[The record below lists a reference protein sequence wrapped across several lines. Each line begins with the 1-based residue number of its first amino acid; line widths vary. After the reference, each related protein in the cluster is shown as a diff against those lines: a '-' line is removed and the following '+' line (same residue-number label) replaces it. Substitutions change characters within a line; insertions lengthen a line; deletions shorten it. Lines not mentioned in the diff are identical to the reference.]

1 VSPGIVRSP
10 VRPHIVDTPALTGGL
25 GRVISEEVLGK
36 ATRDE
41 HLKATNYLV
50 KKSAPQEKSSTST
63 IKSRRKE
70 RRRDARVT
78 PVSPQYKNAKP
89 TETTATSLTAAGAT
103 TAWKDVAVESP
114 TSRRTPARCR

>member
-1 VSPGIVRSP
+1 MKKFWGQ
-10 VRPHIVDTPALTGGL
+10 
-25 GRVISEEVLGK
+25 K

-50 KKSAPQEKSSTST
+50 KGSAPQEKSSTST

-78 PVSPQYKNAKP
+78 PVSPQNKNAKP

-103 TAWKDVAVESP
+103 TAWKDVAAESP
-114 TSRRTPARCR
+114 TSRRTLARCR